1 VDPDNSLTIRRADGP
16 ADMDAIYDFLATRE
30 TLRAP
35 LHPAKA
41 KTGIATTIR
50 EGLAFI
56 VERNGAIIG
65 TVGLFRADWWYSTES
80 AFFSKWF
87 HIAAEERGQV
97 VASAIIEELYDLAE
111 SEQEAVFIHVT
122 RPAMD
127 AKFAARAVDEYALF
141 PSGRVA
147 AIQPKTEE

>member
-1 VDPDNSLTIRRADGP
+1 MGQDSDLTIRRADGP
-16 ADMDAIYDFLATRE
+16 ADMEAIYAFLAARE

-35 LHPAKA
+35 LDPRKA

-56 VERNGAIIG
+56 VERDGAIIG
-65 TVGLFRADWWYSTES
+65 TVGLFRADWWFSTES

-87 HIAAEERGQV
+87 HIAAEERGQA
-97 VASAIIEELYDLAE
+97 VATALIEELYDLCEAE
-111 SEQEAVFIHVT
+111 HESVFIHVI
-122 RPAMD
+122 RPA
-127 AKFAARAVDEYALF
+127 AAGKFCARAVDEYALF

-147 AIQPKTEE
+147 AIQPKTEG

>member
-1 VDPDNSLTIRRADGP
+1 VGQDSDLTIRRADGP
-16 ADMDAIYDFLATRE
+16 ADMEAIYAFLAARE

-35 LHPAKA
+35 LDPRKA

-56 VERNGAIIG
+56 VERDGAIIG
-65 TVGLFRADWWYSTES
+65 TVGLFRADWWFSTES

-87 HIAAEERGQV
+87 HIAAEERGQA
-97 VASAIIEELYDLAE
+97 VAAALIEELYDLCEAE
-111 SEQEAVFIHVT
+111 HESVFIHVI
-122 RPAMD
+122 RPA
-127 AKFAARAVDEYALF
+127 AAGKFCARAVDEYALF

-147 AIQPKTEE
+147 AIQPKTEG